1 MRENRI
7 WYCLVRREKWGSFG
21 GSNLSRILEKNTFP
35 PPKWQR
41 SFFWGEGGSSSLF
54 WPFLYLLIGFF
65 FFNPLF
71 CLFSSLVCVFQFFFP
86 SSILFF
92 KHSSYLL
99 GCCNIYE
106 VSIHTQFFN
115 KNIMCYFLLFN
126 KGMKVNLY
134 KLYFPLSYFYFQ
146 QNRRAFHPSNF
157 SPL

>member
-1 MRENRI
+1 MGEFWWRQSFTHFGKKHLPPPPNDNV
-7 WYCLVRREKWGSFG
+7 LFFG
-21 GSNLSRILEKNTFP
+21 GKGGHLLYFDL
-35 PPKWQR
+35 
-41 SFFWGEGGSSSLF
+41 FFIFSLV
-54 WPFLYLLIGFF
+54 FF

-71 CLFSSLVCVFQFFFP
+71 CLFSSLVCVFQFFYP

>member
-1 MRENRI
+1 MGEF
-7 WYCLVRREKWGSFG
+7 WWKQSFTHFG
-21 GSNLSRILEKNTFP
+21 KKHLP
-35 PPKWQR
+35 PPQMTT
-41 SFFWGEGGSSSLF
+41 FFFCGGGGHLLYFDLFFIFSLV
-54 WPFLYLLIGFF
+54 FF

>member
-1 MRENRI
+1 MGEF
-7 WYCLVRREKWGSFG
+7 WWKQSFMHFGKKHLPPPQMTTFFFFG
-21 GSNLSRILEKNTFP
+21 GGGGHLLYFDL
-35 PPKWQR
+35 
-41 SFFWGEGGSSSLF
+41 FFIFSLF
-54 WPFLYLLIGFF
+54 FF

-71 CLFSSLVCVFQFFFP
+71 GLFSSLVCVFQFFFP

>member
-1 MRENRI
+1 M
-7 WYCLVRREKWGSFG
+7 VRREKWGSFG
-21 GSNLSRILEKNTFP
+21 GGNLSRILEKNTSP
-35 PPKWQR
+35 PPPNDNVL
-41 SFFWGEGGSSSLF
+41 FFWGGGGHLLYFDLFFIFSLV
-54 WPFLYLLIGFF
+54 FF
-65 FFNPLF
+65 FLILCSVSSHPLYV
-71 CLFSSLVCVFQFFFP
+71 FSNFFP

>member
-1 MRENRI
+1 MGEF
-7 WYCLVRREKWGSFG
+7 WWKQSFTHFG
-21 GSNLSRILEKNTFP
+21 KKHLP
-35 PPKWQR
+35 PPPQMTT
-41 SFFWGEGGSSSLF
+41 FFFLGGRGVIFFILTFSLSSHWF
-54 WPFLYLLIGFF
+54 FFFF

-71 CLFSSLVCVFQFFFP
+71 GLFSSLVCVFQFFFP